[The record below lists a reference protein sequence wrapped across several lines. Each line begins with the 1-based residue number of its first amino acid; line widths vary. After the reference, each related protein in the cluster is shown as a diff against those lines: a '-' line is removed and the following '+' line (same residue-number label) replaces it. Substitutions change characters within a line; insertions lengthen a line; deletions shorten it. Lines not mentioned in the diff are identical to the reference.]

1 MELVFAS
8 LNLLA
13 EEIELDAKIIV
24 GLLKD
29 PDLANNSNTIIVA
42 DYRESLK
49 ENSSVWIF
57 HYYRKANKCV
67 DALAWQDIH

>member
-42 DYRESLK
+42 D
-49 ENSSVWIF
+49 
-57 HYYRKANKCV
+57 
-67 DALAWQDIH
+67 

>member
-1 MELVFAS
+1 MELAFAL

-29 PDLANNSNTIIVA
+29 PDLANNSNAISVV
-42 DYRESLK
+42 DCREILRRIPQ
-49 ENSSVWIF
+49 VRIY
-57 HYYRKANKCV
+57 HYYTKANKCA
-67 DALAWQDIH
+67 DPLA